1 MSANHRKKTL
11 HIEYMEVDVG
21 FDVVVEEVDDASSS
35 MPVVHSIPK
44 SWLAVNACGSTTVA
58 SGENI

>member
-1 MSANHRKKTL
+1 
-11 HIEYMEVDVG
+11 MEVDVG